1 MNIREDAAEAV
12 QAAHGAICEQ
22 NFNDCLEWRGKCVKA
37 VEAAASYIQEAVLDE
52 QDWLNEKLA
61 DAWDEG
67 VSDGQWNSEHIYQ
80 IDAGSRHA
88 IPNPYR
94 SQT

>member
-1 MNIREDAAEAV
+1 MNINNEAAEAMAKV
-12 QAAHGAICEQ
+12 LVEDGAYGVPWE
-22 NFNDCLEWRGKCVKA
+22 DASGDDRTEAMGKA
-37 VEAAASYIQEAVLDE
+37 RRYIEAAAPHMLEDA
-52 QDWLNEKLA
+52 KA

-67 VSDGQWNSEHIYQ
+67 ASDGQWNTEHIYQ

-94 SQT
+94 SQA